1 MAHRSQR
8 GNSIT
13 LYGPHITAH
22 NRGSRQKL
30 GTIQKHEMLQK
41 SSNKKRIK
49 NKSCFL
55 KSTFFNKKYFGVR
68 K

>member
-13 LYGPHITAH
+13 LTVLILQLTIEGADK
-22 NRGSRQKL
+22 KL
-30 GTIQKHEMLQK
+30 GATIQKNERLQK

-49 NKSCFL
+49 NKS
-55 KSTFFNKKYFGVR
+55 
-68 K
+68 